1 MSDIIFF
8 VLLSALYFPQSDL
21 QLKLPYLKNNDRLID
36 NELTLVILRTLRNDS
51 VILKNPKYQIVNED
65 NSGMNLDPKTGEII
79 YDLHSIIK
87 KKGKL
92 KYNFLF
98 VHLIEWII
106 VSFLLKIKGATETI
120 VIRAKEREN
129 NDATMEMKILPVEI
143 KAEKLNC
150 ADFTRVY

>member
-98 VHLIEWII
+98 VHLIE
-106 VSFLLKIKGATETI
+106 
-120 VIRAKEREN
+120 
-129 NDATMEMKILPVEI
+129 
-143 KAEKLNC
+143 
-150 ADFTRVY
+150 